1 MVDFSQSRLNP
12 ARDYLRKMRIVFVT
26 SPPNPIPGW
35 EPGAL
40 PQEAV
45 RQLSELHPE
54 HDWFVLEGMPRP
66 GAYSFFKRRKNMQQI
81 RLLRPDVVLYA
92 TLDNM
97 EVFRE
102 IPVMVVITE
111 PAGRQPPSVEKAM
124 TQLTT
129 IITDSVWLKND
140 LQQSFALKDS
150 QLKVIKLMSEDIQP
164 EWHNRLLTRE
174 KYTTGNDYFFYSGP
188 IGADGKWQQVLHAF
202 SKFKKWQQSSLWLV
216 LTGAVD
222 PGYSLEFHGL
232 LDAYKYRQEVAWLN
246 EVDAMEK
253 KHLADA
259 AFATLADGRRFA
271 GRMDILHSFRAGIPV
286 ICEEHPL
293 TQQFAG
299 DAVLYADWKTPVL
312 SQHMIDVYKKE
323 ELSNQLTE
331 KGKQLAEQYSWQ
343 QSLDELYNCIVA
355 SAKS

>member
-1 MVDFSQSRLNP
+1 
-12 ARDYLRKMRIVFVT
+12 MRIVFVT
-26 SPPNPIPGW
+26 APPNPVPGW

-40 PQEAV
+40 PQEAI
-45 RQLSELHPE
+45 RQLSELHPQ
-54 HDWFVLEGMPRP
+54 HDWFLLEGMPRP

-81 RLLRPDVVLYA
+81 RQLKPDVVLYA

-97 EVFRE
+97 ELLQE
-102 IPVMVVITE
+102 IPVAVVITE
-111 PAGRQPPSVEKAM
+111 PPGRQPPSVQKAM
-124 TQLTT
+124 PQLKT
-129 IITDSVWLKND
+129 IITDSVWLKNE
-140 LQQSFALKDS
+140 LQQSFSLADK

-174 KYTTGNDYFFYSGP
+174 RYTAGNDYFFYSGP
-188 IGADGKWQQVLHAF
+188 IGADGKWQQVLQAF
-202 SKFKKWQQSSLWLV
+202 SRFKKWQQSSLWLV

-232 LDAYKYRQEVAWLN
+232 FDAYKYRKEVAWLN
-246 EVDAMEK
+246 EVNSEEK

-259 AFATLADGRRFA
+259 AFATLANGRTFS
-271 GRMDILHSFRAGIPV
+271 GRMDMLHSFRAGIPV
-286 ICEEHPL
+286 ICEEDAL
-293 TQQFAG
+293 TQQLAG

-323 ELSNQLTE
+323 DLSNQLTE
-331 KGKQLAEQYSWQ
+331 KGKQLAEQYNWQ

-355 SAKS
+355 AAER